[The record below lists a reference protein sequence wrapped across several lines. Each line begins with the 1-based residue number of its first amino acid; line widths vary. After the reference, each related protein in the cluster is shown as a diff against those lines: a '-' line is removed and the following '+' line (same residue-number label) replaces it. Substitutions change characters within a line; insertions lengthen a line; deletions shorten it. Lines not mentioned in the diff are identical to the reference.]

1 LAENDIRELRKFE
14 QVKVLEGIEKH
25 LSHQPRLE
33 SKSRIKAL
41 RQPYWSQYRL
51 RIEEIRVYY
60 DVEDELHQVQVL
72 RVLVKESR
80 LTEEEPP

>member
-1 LAENDIRELRKFE
+1 M
-14 QVKVLEGIEKH
+14 
-25 LSHQPRLE
+25 E
-33 SKSRIKAL
+33 SKSRIKAM

-60 DVEDELHQVQVL
+60 DVDDEVHHVQVL
-72 RVLVKESR
+72 RVLVKESQ